1 MSLDAHIGHACQHL
15 VIEEPV
21 TVSQDRMLLATK
33 GPISS
38 VDSVFILA
46 NDKDYI
52 PSSGLYSSAR
62 LKSSRPGPYQIR
74 KCSTRLPIVGNDGD
88 LLIIQTSAGFSSFQ
102 LPVGDQVSIEEILR
116 LIRLNTNIV
125 TADSEQG
132 CLVLSD
138 DSTMGPDSFV
148 RVSGAGA
155 TALGFEQLGARGV
168 EVYPPWVLDTK
179 YDVLPTELPVGV
191 NPVPARRPKF
201 VRPLQASPTLK
212 VTYASMP
219 ERCPRCNGTYVEND
233 YRFDPQG
240 DFVMIQDED
249 LLYQMCL
256 KAILTVIG
264 SNPYHTAYG
273 SQVTNRIGAKAI
285 SATATLI
292 RSDIQESLTRVQ
304 TQQLAQSK
312 YQKVSPEERLYAI
325 GNIQVVPDAFDPTVF
340 RASVVIK
347 NASNRAISLNI
358 VFTVPGVVALKGTN
372 GLSLGIQ
379 PTVVTRS

>member
-1 MSLDAHIGHACQHL
+1 MSLDAHVGHACQHL
-15 VIEEPV
+15 LIEEPV
-21 TVSQDRMLLATK
+21 TVSQDRMLLSTK
-33 GPISS
+33 GPIAS

-52 PSSGLYSSAR
+52 PSSGLYSAAR
-62 LKSSRPGPYQIR
+62 LSSSKPGPYQIR
-74 KCSTRLPIVGNDGD
+74 KCSAKLPVTGPDGD
-88 LLIIQTSAGFSSFQ
+88 LLIIQTSIGFASFR

-116 LIRLNTNIV
+116 VIRLNTNTV
-125 TADSEQG
+125 TAESDQG

-138 DSTMGPDSFV
+138 NSTLGPDSFV
-148 RVSGAGA
+148 RVSGPGA
-155 TALGFEQLGARGV
+155 AALGFEQLGARGA
-168 EVYPPWVLDTK
+168 EIYPPWVLDHK

-201 VRPLQASPTLK
+201 IRPLQGNPTLK

-219 ERCPRCNGTYVEND
+219 DRCPRCGGTYVEND

-240 DFVMIQDED
+240 EFVLIQDED

-256 KAILTVIG
+256 KAILTILG
-264 SNPYHTAYG
+264 SNPYHLNYG
-273 SQVTNRIGAKAI
+273 SQVTTRIGAKAI

-292 RSDIQESLTRVQ
+292 RSDIQDSLTRVQ
-304 TQQLAQSK
+304 SQQRTQAR
-312 YQKVSPEERLYAI
+312 YQKVGPKEALYAI
-325 GNIQVVPDAFDPTVF
+325 GDVQVLADPLDPTVF
-340 RASVVIK
+340 KASVVVR
-347 NASNRAISLNI
+347 NASNQAISLNI

-379 PTVVTRS
+379 PAVAIRS